1 NDLDE
6 LSSMAHLEAMI
17 YGRSYVTVSHP
28 GDGSGVPIIRVE
40 SPTNMTAV
48 IDPRTKKV
56 TKALRLY
63 RQDVMTPAGAA
74 PDADPDSERAT
85 RVLPTETSYWTKQ
98 DGKWGLDGP
107 SKRAVVRQYLG
118 RVPVVPVF
126 NRARLSDPNG
136 SSEILPEIRAITDA
150 ASRQLM
156 N

>member
-1 NDLDE
+1 
-6 LSSMAHLEAMI
+6 LEAMI

-28 GDGSGVPIIRVE
+28 GDRSGVPSIRVE
-40 SPTNMTAV
+40 SPTNMTAD
-48 IDPRTKKV
+48 IDPRRQKA
-56 TKALRLY
+56 TKALRRY

-74 PDADPDSERAT
+74 PDAEPNIERAT
-85 RVLPTETSYWTKQ
+85 LVPPNETSYWKKQ
-98 DGKWGLDGP
+98 DGKWVLDGP
-107 SKRAVVRQYLG
+107 SKRAVVRHNLG

-156 N
+156 NLQAAAELMA